1 MAISSELEGLLS
13 AWLPRQSWF
22 PGLGGFPGEEP
33 DITPMSVARLFEFGP
48 ADTEIGTPDAIPGTS
63 LEGPSLTIQ
72 GHEAIIEVS
81 TRSAVKRLN
90 VPLSFRTV
98 EDYALRPHLIGVI
111 EDITLGTCW
120 VYDGAADP
128 IFVVTLAQA
137 MATGRRFPGGQVQS
151 DRVGEPGSRFEA
163 LTSGQML
170 VAKAGSV
177 KFGLLENRQNASSV
191 VIADE
196 AEPCVLT
203 IFRVLEP
210 GSAAAVTVPVAL
222 TQADSAAVPHVLGWA
237 TGRWF
242 DAETL
247 ETTSAPIGMLAR
259 TEPDAVPAWR
269 EAVDTVLEV
278 DSGSIGSY
286 NRRAMSL
293 GGRVGE
299 LHLELAGEFGMV
311 RSDGEPTDSWVKKWS
326 DRVDWALSRAP
337 LALGNLQAP
346 LRAHQRAL
354 AALENVGALQR
365 IHGELTLN
373 HVVNSAVGGFQ
384 VVDFAD
390 SPRDDP
396 KPPSLDIV
404 ALLRS
409 IDYAA
414 GFARLRRTGALEENA
429 MPSTVGLSGL
439 DQSGLRDVADSP
451 EYLWSSQ
458 AQNALLTGY
467 SHAVGASVGLHNPV
481 LRAALVDRLLVEVV
495 TELRN
500 RPTWLIV
507 PLATLSLLLRGK
519 LAHDPSGAP
528 EILGAVVGTEAA
540 GTPAGEAFVPQADAL
555 RRAEEFARTEA
566 ARTEATP
573 TGAARAG
580 AVPADASPEDPE
592 AVVPTPVPSEE
603 DPAGEADPGGDADP
617 APEAPATPQNAVEVP
632 ENDPDFEELPGAS
645 AAPAPRAATDT
656 PSADPDSGDDEDDD
670 EVDDGE
676 IDIYPPMP
684 AKPAAPPKPAAA
696 PEPAAGP
703 KPATAPKAAGPKPA
717 APKAAG
723 PKPAAPK
730 PATPPAPPKPA
741 AQPQQKPGDRS

>member
-48 ADTEIGTPDAIPGTS
+48 ADTEIGAPDAIPGTS

-81 TRSAVKRLN
+81 TRAAVKRLN

-293 GGRVGE
+293 GSRVGE

-326 DRVDWALSRAP
+326 DRVDWALARAP

-481 LRAALVDRLLVEVV
+481 LRAALIDRLLVEVV

-566 ARTEATP
+566 ERAGEKGAESAAEAPAGPEKPAPPVAEATP
-573 TGAARAG
+573 AGKAAEQ
-580 AVPADASPEDPE
+580 ADRNAEV
-592 AVVPTPVPSEE
+592 A
-603 DPAGEADPGGDADP
+603 
-617 APEAPATPQNAVEVP
+617 ATPTASANAVEVP
-632 ENDPDFEELPGAS
+632 ENAPDFEELPSAS
-645 AAPAPRAATDT
+645 AVPASQVVTDAPTAVADAA
-656 PSADPDSGDDEDDD
+656 DDEDDD
-670 EVDDGE
+670 EVDGGE

-703 KPATAPKAAGPKPA
+703 QPATGPKPA
-717 APKAAG
+717 AQQPGTAPKPVAAPKPAA

-730 PATPPAPPKPA
+730 PATPAAPPKPA
-741 AQPQQKPGDRS
+741 AQPQQKPGDRP